1 MSLTVLPPQVLCLHR
16 DLGLLSYQNSEKETL
31 GAHSPPSVWYLVREI
46 FNDMIKGYC
55 SRMWGVYHRAQKDH
69 RLEALAIKPHKKKMS
84 TQRNWPEELN
94 KRHLE

>member
-16 DLGLLSYQNSEKETL
+16 DLGLLSYQNSEKEIPV
-31 GAHSPPSVWYLVREI
+31 AHSPPSLWYFVREI
-46 FNDMIKGYC
+46 FNDMTKRYC
-55 SRMWGVYHRAQKDH
+55 SRMWGVYHRAQKDL